1 VTFEHVPAV
10 LSAPHGLLEGPCV
23 LRDAIAFSDVL
34 AGGVFRL
41 NADDTVDELLPR
53 RRGIGGIVAARDGG
67 LLLTGKDVVL
77 LDAAG
82 DTRTIHADAA
92 AAGFNDIGTCRDGSV
107 IVGVLRYRPMAG
119 ETPQPGELIRITAD
133 GTADVVAGDF
143 LWPNGIVELADGSLL
158 ASDFARGHV
167 KHVAPSGESEVFFE
181 VPNGAP
187 DGLALDAEDHLWI
200 ASGHGGSLLR
210 VGPDGALVEEVD
222 VPARFVSSLCF
233 AGPHLFVTTADNF
246 ETPDTG
252 GTLLRAAAP
261 VAGAEV
267 PLAFAPLPNH
277 D

>member
-1 VTFEHVPAV
+1 VTFAHVPAV

-23 LRDAIAFSDVL
+23 LGDAIAFSDVL

-53 RRGIGGIVAARDGG
+53 RRGIGGIVATRDGG
-67 LLLTGKDVVL
+67 LLLTGKDVVH

-82 DTRTIHADAA
+82 ETRTIHTDAS
-92 AAGFNDIGTCRDGSV
+92 AAGLNDIGTCRDGSV

-119 ETPQPGELIRITAD
+119 ETPQPGELIRIAD
-133 GTADVVAGDF
+133 GRADVVAGDF

-158 ASDFARGHV
+158 ASDFARCHV
-167 KHVAPSGESEVFFE
+167 KHVAPSGESAVFFK
-181 VPNGAP
+181 VLNGAP
-187 DGLALDAEDHLWI
+187 DGLALDAENHLWI

-210 VGPDGALVEEVD
+210 VSPDGDLVQEVD

-233 AGPHLFVTTADNF
+233 AGPYVYVTTADNL

-252 GTLLRAAAP
+252 GTLLRASAP